1 MHGRS
6 TAATA
11 WLGLTPEPERSL
23 PELLAYL
30 QDDPSES
37 AVSSEQNRVTD
48 LVLRGTGRR
57 WLRYLDQA
65 AELALDVAAGSRDG
79 DAELA
84 LTVAQVV
91 LEHDRMLIGL
101 PGSAY
106 YRTAERRRRLAQA
119 IPVLEARTNP
129 QHPQP
134 PGDVMK
140 LVLDTTACQGY
151 GLCQMA
157 APELIDLDDSGYAEL
172 IGDGTVPAAEHN
184 HAHDAVSSCP
194 ARALR
199 VQK

>member
-1 MHGRS
+1 MHRP
-6 TAATA
+6 TKAATA

-30 QDDPSES
+30 QDNPSES

-65 AELALDVAAGSRDG
+65 AELALDVADGGRVG

-106 YRTAERRRRLAQA
+106 YRTAERRRRLAA
-119 IPVLEARTNP
+119 GHPGAREP
-129 QHPQP
+129 
-134 PGDVMK
+134 DR
-140 LVLDTTACQGY
+140 
-151 GLCQMA
+151 
-157 APELIDLDDSGYAEL
+157 
-172 IGDGTVPAAEHN
+172 GDGPRPTPRNTRN
-184 HAHDAVSSCP
+184 HQEMS
-194 ARALR
+194 
-199 VQK
+199 